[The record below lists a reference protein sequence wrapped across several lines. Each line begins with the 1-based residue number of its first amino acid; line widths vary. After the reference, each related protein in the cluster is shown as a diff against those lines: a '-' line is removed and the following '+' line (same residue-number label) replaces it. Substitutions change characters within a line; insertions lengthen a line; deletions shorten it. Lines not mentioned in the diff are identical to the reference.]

1 MYMWKILC
9 ASYPTEFRQT
19 SPYCKKIVDNPRL
32 SMRDYLSLVK
42 DDACSWATI
51 LSLWTEYALI
61 PELVEIAQI
70 HNIIALEINS
80 PLRSAALDESRS
92 QDVAT
97 LNDRILRTWSELA
110 QTSGALK
117 HLRVLKL
124 YGQKDLSGITFQYI
138 SAFPS
143 LEMCVVA
150 RSDGLT
156 SLTATRVA
164 LEYGWSARQERE
176 RADIFNFS
184 KPHGSQRTHEPSV
197 KWEDH
202 NDSWQLVPPT
212 LPEDIPLLEFTVG
225 QRWEWPRND
234 FDIVF
239 FYRER
244 KDRMAMTNA
253 GIKRRRRDTT
263 TCGMGDN
270 GTVPKKAKQP
280 SIKNSRQKDLTGLL
294 AEFSGSFPS

>member
-1 MYMWKILC
+1 
-9 ASYPTEFRQT
+9 
-19 SPYCKKIVDNPRL
+19 
-32 SMRDYLSLVK
+32 MRDYLSLVK

-70 HNIIALEINS
+70 HNIISLEINS
-80 PLRSAALDESRS
+80 TLRFAALDESRS
-92 QDVAT
+92 QAVAT
-97 LNDRILRTWSELA
+97 LNDRILRTWSELS

-124 YGQKDLSGITFQYI
+124 YGQKDLSGITFEYI

-150 RSDGLT
+150 QSDGLT
-156 SLTATRVA
+156 SLAATRVA

-225 QRWEWPRND
+225 QKWIWPRND
-234 FDIVF
+234 IDIVT

-244 KDRMAMTNA
+244 KDCMAMTNA
-253 GIKRRRRDTT
+253 GIKKRRRDTT
-263 TCGMGDN
+263 TGGMGDH

-280 SIKNSRQKDLTGLL
+280 SMKNARQKDLTGLL